1 MIIHT
6 ETRPGLIGE
15 LHSNKG
21 LDGSVWFSIMLRERG
36 DGPSIDFIDQRTLPD
51 AVAALS
57 AGMKGGNFDRY
68 RAEERHRFA
77 VESDT
82 LDQY

>member
-15 LHSNKG
+15 LHLNW
-21 LDGSVWFSIMLRERG
+21 LDGNVWFHIMLRERG
-36 DGPSIDFIDQRTLPD
+36 DGPSIDSIDQRKLPD

-77 VESDT
+77 VENDS